1 MFLSQAM
8 VIAGEAF
15 GMSKKA
21 LVRAGYDKTTAHTI
35 HKLAG
40 IYYGRCG
47 APRKQERSRE
57 KATTAGCSFASLQ
70 AIERFV
76 AKLPKKH
83 AWTIREALVPYG
95 RDITAIN
102 AEGARLLQ
110 EYTRAEN
117 PEKRLTYRAIPN
129 STFATLTLTAESS
142 RVKQIFDR
150 AQATD
155 TKCPADGLI
164 KLALA
169 ANDGE
174 LPPVAIPLMVI
185 PFTMPYV
192 HVTEVERGKFVF
204 SMTNGATISGEEIV
218 RAKLAEERLV
228 ALVSPLGPRDFG
240 IYRIEMTPESR
251 YADPLER
258 FIQSTRNPVC
268 AWPGCSKPA
277 TKSQIHHIKPVKHGG
292 KTVSENLMVLCDYHN
307 GINDDDLDK
316 PKHGHMVRING
327 LEYWKPAFGGPLK
340 LNMNPCA
347 QGGAVRL
354 ARMQLGMPI
363 DPSPPG

>member
-1 MFLSQAM
+1 VLLSQAM

-57 KATTAGCSFASLQ
+57 KATDAGCSFASLQ

-76 AKLPKKH
+76 VKLPKKH
-83 AWTIREALVPYG
+83 AWTIREALVPYD

-110 EYTRAEN
+110 EYTRADN
-117 PEKRLTYRAIPN
+117 PDKKLTYRAIPN

-150 AQATD
+150 AHDTD
-155 TKCPADGLI
+155 TNPADGLI

-192 HVTEVERGKFVF
+192 HVMEVERGKFVF
-204 SMTNGATISGEEIV
+204 SMTNGSTISGAEIV
-218 RAKLAEERLV
+218 KAKLAEERLV

-240 IYRIEMTPESR
+240 IYRIEMTPDSR
-251 YADPLER
+251 GADPLER

-268 AWPGCSKPA
+268 AWPGCGRPA
-277 TKSQIHHIKPVKHGG
+277 SKSQIHHIIPVKHGG

-340 LNMNPCA
+340 LNMHPCA